1 MTHPDFDLR
10 FTYVTDLPY
19 LKEWLQSPGMLH
31 WFPMQEEKEVDDA
44 AQCWVGFSRYSCSL
58 TGVIGEEPCAMG
70 TLFLMP
76 YRKLAHHCLIK
87 IIVAPKWQRQGIG
100 SSLLKNLKHLAK
112 TQFRQELVH
121 MEVFEGNPMIELLK
135 KFDFHEFAR
144 QEKFVKENGIYY
156 TRILLESYL

>member
-1 MTHPDFDLR
+1 
-10 FTYVTDLPY
+10 
-19 LKEWLQSPGMLH
+19 
-31 WFPMQEEKEVDDA
+31 
-44 AQCWVGFSRYSCSL
+44 
-58 TGVIGEEPCAMG
+58 MG